1 MLQRYVPVA
10 IHFGGSFANKYLF
23 VFVDANMNFTLVN
36 LITLGVHD
44 ARIFEGDVF
53 ADGVPFDPA
62 RVLNQ

>member
-1 MLQRYVPVA
+1 MPVA

-23 VFVDANMNFTLVN
+23 VFIDANLNFALVN

-44 ARIFEGDVF
+44 ARIFEGDIF

-62 RVLNQ
+62 RVLDQ